1 MTFFFKNF
9 LNKPRPFSFVLNS
22 VLELHLA
29 PKTTIIPVSARHDNK
44 SHKKPAPHSKE
55 RKLKRKRLKDR
66 RGGGGEEEDASGEDE
81 DDSEPVTTGSW
92 LEPRTVQT
100 IMPSASH
107 PPSWIPHR
115 NDIDNSPAGSPSCD
129 CHIGSVRLPLWA
141 AAFIVHVA
149 LRHLLNIHYVIIF

>member
-1 MTFFFKNF
+1 VS
-9 LNKPRPFSFVLNS
+9 KPNPFSFVFNS
-22 VLELHLA
+22 ALELHLA

-44 SHKKPAPHSKE
+44 SHKKTAPHSKE
-55 RKLKRKRLKDR
+55 RKQKRKRLKDR
-66 RGGGGEEEDASGEDE
+66 RGGGEEEDASGEDE
-81 DDSEPVTTGSW
+81 EDSETVTTGSW

-115 NDIDNSPAGSPSCD
+115 NIDNSPAGSPSCD
-129 CHIGSVRLPLWA
+129 CHIGSARLPLWA
-141 AAFIVHVA
+141 TAFIVHVA